1 MTTLV
6 QRLASARLNGG
17 TVTVKPAEAPTDIA
31 AAYAIQSEVA
41 SFLGPMSQ
49 AWKVGSTS
57 KASQAKLGTDQ
68 PGSAR
73 VPTRYLFASDDEV
86 PVFVDHDVWIEG
98 EFALRLGADLPPRD
112 AEYGIDEVIAAV
124 DGVAPAIEVVGCRF
138 ADGISKS
145 GRLRVT
151 ADGGANVALI
161 IGEVISDWYRFD
173 LPSHPV
179 QLMVNGLE
187 AAVGVGA
194 NALGGPVN
202 VMVWLANEQR
212 SKGGLQ
218 RGEIVSTGTCTG
230 LVRAGPG
237 DRLASVFGPIEAVE
251 ANLVAPQ

>member
-86 PVFVDHDVWIEG
+86 PVSLIMM
-98 EFALRLGADLPPRD
+98 
-112 AEYGIDEVIAAV
+112 YG
-124 DGVAPAIEVVGCRF
+124 
-138 ADGISKS
+138 
-145 GRLRVT
+145 
-151 ADGGANVALI
+151 
-161 IGEVISDWYRFD
+161 
-173 LPSHPV
+173 
-179 QLMVNGLE
+179 
-187 AAVGVGA
+187 
-194 NALGGPVN
+194 
-202 VMVWLANEQR
+202 
-212 SKGGLQ
+212 SKGSLHCAWEQ
-218 RGEIVSTGTCTG
+218 TYRRVMLNME
-230 LVRAGPG
+230 
-237 DRLASVFGPIEAVE
+237 
-251 ANLVAPQ
+251 